1 MKYNTLLEREKCDVL
16 VTYCWNR
23 VGYNILRSLSM
34 HGLSVWVAD
43 TSEKNICSLSK
54 YCVGSFVYPDPFIEE
69 EAFINCLLD
78 KIKELKP
85 KVLLPTHDE
94 SVVIM
99 RNISKFPKDLIIPYA
114 TEEMLLTLANKA
126 KATKIASDANV
137 PVPKVYESVD
147 EVDNF
152 PVVYKT
158 VIGNSAKGVYFP
170 KNRDELMKL
179 TLLHKEEETLLEEWV
194 EGTDYSVDC
203 VRWDNFFKSSVY
215 HALVTKTDGGGTTT
229 QREIVDVPELENY
242 AKKLL
247 DYVDFK
253 GVCGLDFRYN
263 PVNGKVAFIEVNARF
278 TGGIATPI
286 AAGFDIPWVI
296 YKLALDGE
304 YKEPIDIK
312 IGTKTKWILGDI
324 ITIVGRLLSFRFS
337 ISELKQVLTYN
348 GFDAYDDFFKD
359 DKKAFWGEMVY
370 YLDKLLKNR
379 KLNP

>member
-1 MKYNTLLEREKCDVL
+1 MKRKTCDVL

-34 HGLSVWVAD
+34 HGLKVWVAD
-43 TSEKNICSLSK
+43 TSKKNICSLSK
-54 YCVGSFVYPDPFIEE
+54 YCTGSFVYPDPFTEE

-99 RNISKFPKDLIIPYA
+99 RNMSKFPKDLIIPYA

-137 PVPKVYESVD
+137 PIPKVYKSVD
-147 EVDNF
+147 KVDIF

-170 KNRDELMKL
+170 KNRDELIKL

-203 VRWDNFFKSSVY
+203 VRWNNFYKSSVY
-215 HALVTKTDGGGTTT
+215 HALVTKTNGGGTTT
-229 QREIVDVPELENY
+229 QREIVDVPELEKY

-263 PVNGKVAFIEVNARF
+263 SANGKVAFIEVNARF

-296 YKLALDGE
+296 YKLATEGE
-304 YKEPIDIK
+304 YKEPINVR

-337 ISELKQVLTYN
+337 ISELKQVLTYS
-348 GFDAYDDFFKD
+348 GFDAFDDFFKD